1 MSFVNSKLA
10 ALWGLGKQ
18 DYGGSSER
26 QSLPLVLEILF
37 LSMTLAEFRALSE
50 EDQTAAV
57 YAAGTLV
64 GQRWQQVDEAVLLYR
79 MPGDFFAELTYNT
92 AHRQV
97 LYPDSFGDDEPD
109 KLEDYAL
116 FVRLPGW
123 LPETEE

>member
-1 MSFVNSKLA
+1 MSFANSKLA
-10 ALWGLGKQ
+10 TFWGLGKQ

-26 QSLPLVLEILF
+26 QSFSLVPETLF
-37 LSMTLAEFRALSE
+37 LVMTLDEFQALSE
-50 EDQTAAV
+50 PDQLAAV
-57 YAAGTLV
+57 YAAGTFV
-64 GQRWQQVDEAVLLYR
+64 SRRWQEVDEAVLLYR

-97 LYPDSFGDDEPD
+97 RYPDSFGDDEPD
-109 KLEDYAL
+109 KLEDYAM